1 MPVTCVTAFYAI
13 GRERVDGRSV
23 SDYKRWLMKTL
34 STIRDPFVVYLDS
47 SLGWK
52 DDVLA
57 ARAGVG
63 PIDVRETALTDVP
76 TWKYRDRIAAILADP
91 GFRSRQKHP
100 RDLGNLL
107 PEYCMILHSKFGW
120 IDDTMERN
128 PFDTSHFAWLDA
140 GSSRFYDTSRVYSAR
155 SNLGDTFAIEVNYRK
170 NILGTLDPATYIGSS
185 ECILHGTMWVMSP
198 RAYKVVRDETMRIFV
213 DEMIGGGGIDND
225 QITLALAYPT
235 VKDSMTLIDA
245 KSHGTVF
252 FNTFFS

>member
-225 QITLALAYPT
+225 QITLSLAYPT